1 MEFAMR
7 LRRFFAIAA
16 LLAVVPLVSVATA
29 IPNATAADPASA
41 SASAHIAT
49 TPHAA
54 SKTPAHARSCTKR
67 SRLGHC
73 ERWSRP
79 RSAAASAA
87 AGHGR

>member
-1 MEFAMR
+1 MR

-16 LLAVVPLVSVATA
+16 LLAVVPLVSAATA

-41 SASAHIAT
+41 HIAT

-54 SKTPAHARSCTKR
+54 SKAPAHARSCTKR